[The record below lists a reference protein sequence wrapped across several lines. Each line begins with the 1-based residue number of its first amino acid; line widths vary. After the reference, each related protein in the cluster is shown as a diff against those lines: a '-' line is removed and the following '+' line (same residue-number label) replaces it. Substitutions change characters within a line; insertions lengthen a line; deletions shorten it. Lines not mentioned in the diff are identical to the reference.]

1 MNASVGD
8 WPERIHYVC
17 NSGSGVVVNASPLA
31 QAGRGRVVGMTILY
45 AVRDRSRPT
54 PAEEREATGPMN
66 RLARFARERFGIETA
81 AAPGAPDSYKAWL
94 PVLDRE
100 ARRARELGATLV
112 YNVTGGP
119 RAVPLAAL
127 LGASNAVR
135 ASVCAVS
142 VSFADRAC
150 KRLVFNAAG
159 ELVDE
164 VPLPAHGRV
173 GIDALPPL
181 YGYRE
186 QDRDGRR
193 RREEFLEIHRGVAD
207 CALEAAL
214 GWWDVAAREW
224 VTNRKWARGKR
235 EFGRNVMSGL
245 HGAVQ
250 NLHPPFGL
258 REPPFR
264 VDADELCSP
273 KSRKILKSRA
283 INPVFGAFDGLDGM
297 DVVRDSTGRIERLE
311 FRGAEAARF
320 VGGVWLEAAIL
331 GRVRDALRRA
341 PGAEVAAGVRLAVE
355 GSGAPGANA
364 PRDDGELDVAIA
376 IDDQLHVVEAKAVR
390 ESGRIGDSIAKLV
403 KIRQELGSQVMRCFL
418 VAPLLDG
425 REIGRGDF
433 EERARKQGVRL
444 LYGPGALDRLEEE
457 IARLV

>member
-1 MNASVGD
+1 MNALEGGIGD

-54 PAEEREATGPMN
+54 PAEEREATGPMS
-66 RLARFARERFGIETA
+66 RLARFAREGFGIEA
-81 AAPGAPDSYKAWL
+81 KAAPGAPDSHKAWL

-127 LGASNAVR
+127 LGASNEIR

-186 QDRDGRR
+186 QDREERR
-193 RREEFLEIHRGVAD
+193 RREEFLENHRGVAD
-207 CALEAAL
+207 RALEAAL
-214 GWWDVAAREW
+214 GRWDAK
-224 VTNRKWARGKR
+224 TGKR
-235 EFGRNVMSGL
+235 VTGWKRGRRKPYPGKDVMSAL

-250 NLHPPFGL
+250 NSRPPFGL
-258 REPPFR
+258 LEPPFH
-264 VDADELCSP
+264 VDAD
-273 KSRKILKSRA
+273 ILRFRESRA
-283 INPVFGAFDGLDGM
+283 TGPVFAAFDGLDGM

-331 GRVRDALRRA
+331 GRVRDALRHV

-355 GSGAPGANA
+355 GSGAPGAHA

-376 IDDQLHVVEAKAVR
+376 INDQLHVVEAKAVKAAD
-390 ESGRIGDSIAKLV
+390 RIGDSIAKLV
-403 KIRQELGSQVMRCFL
+403 KIRQELGSQIMRCFL
-418 VAPLLDG
+418 VAPLLDEC
-425 REIGRGDF
+425 EIERGDF

-444 LYGPGALDRLEEE
+444 LYGPKALDLLEEE